1 MLSRVG
7 SRSNERYLSLDD
19 MLAQTGEVELSI
31 SGNNREVDGGGGE
44 GCGIPSDSIQAQD
57 SYPCKL
63 GSQENFQ

>member
-7 SRSNERYLSLDD
+7 SCSNERYLSLDD
-19 MLAQTGEVELSI
+19 VLAQTGEVELSI
-31 SGNNREVDGGGGE
+31 SGNKREVDGGGE